1 MHNPAK
7 LLASDVDAVVV
18 SKILHARDMS
28 AIAAGGAAVD
38 ITDEAETLADKVLYN
53 NGAYQELSWSSA
65 AGQWCTRL
73 AAVRKGDVI
82 RYYGVFNESPVS
94 VITYLSQLDEHKTT
108 WRSCWPAIRIWVIR
122 PWK

>member
-1 MHNPAK
+1 M
-7 LLASDVDAVVV
+7 DAVVV

-53 NGAYQELSWSSA
+53 NRAYQELSWSSA

-73 AAVRKGDVI
+73 AAVRKAM
-82 RYYGVFNESPVS
+82 YGSA
-94 VITYLSQLDEHKTT
+94 ITACSTKARFLSSRTCHELDGIKTT
-108 WRSCWPAIRIWVIR
+108 WRSCWPDSIWVIR